1 MERLKYGSWTFN
13 MNKRKT
19 ILHYRYGSGLG
30 ACSCPDC
37 TNYRDNTGN
46 LPTELKTF
54 FSAFGIDI
62 SKPEEL
68 WVCSENNEQNTV
80 EYFAY
85 YSVSGTALS
94 DTDDELMIGNVL
106 VTPGKSCNTYLSE
119 PYFILELSGLWLP
132 WTVENEA

>member
-1 MERLKYGSWTFN
+1 MEDLKYAGWIFTFD
-13 MNKRKT
+13 KRKT
-19 ILHYRYGSGLG
+19 ALHYRYGSGLG

-37 TNYRDNTGN
+37 TNYRENTGN
-46 LPTELKTF
+46 LRTELKTF
-54 FSAFGIDI
+54 LSALGIDI

-68 WVCSENNEQNTV
+68 WVCSENNAQNTV

-85 YSVSGTALS
+85 YSVSGIALS
-94 DTDDELMIGNVL
+94 DTDDELMIGSVL

-132 WTVENEA
+132 WTVENNA